1 MARKIYIDLGAN
13 RGSTI
18 RNFRRENADFIVF
31 GFEPTPALVQGL
43 RSEFRGTDSN
53 VHIMEYAAWIHD
65 GIVNFYFGADSD
77 QSSTAIIGKRDTP
90 GWQID
95 YKVPYR
101 AAAIDFDRWFRE
113 NTSDDDYIIIKM
125 DVEGAE
131 YKLLRRMLDS
141 GSIKRVKEARIEW
154 HWNRYPLEVTE
165 AQHNMLR
172 EQLAAITNVVDWE

>member
-77 QSSTAIIGKRDTP
+77 QSSEREIRLDGRSITKYRIVQRRSIL
-90 GWQID
+90 ID
-95 YKVPYR
+95 G
-101 AAAIDFDRWFRE
+101 F
-113 NTSDDDYIIIKM
+113 
-125 DVEGAE
+125 G
-131 YKLLRRMLDS
+131 
-141 GSIKRVKEARIEW
+141 RI
-154 HWNRYPLEVTE
+154 RLT
-165 AQHNMLR
+165 MTTL
-172 EQLAAITNVVDWE
+172 